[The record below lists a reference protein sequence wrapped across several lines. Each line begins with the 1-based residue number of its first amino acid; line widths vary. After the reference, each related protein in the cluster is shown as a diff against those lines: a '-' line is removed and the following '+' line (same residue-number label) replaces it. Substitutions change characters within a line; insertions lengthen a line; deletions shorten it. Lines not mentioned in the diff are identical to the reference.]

1 MQEVRRPR
9 LLYWILFGE
18 WSLRNLCAIRGRQE
32 NEFLLRVNT
41 TGSVRPVWNLKA
53 LLVECLV
60 PRTKPRMDEVNDIAK
75 AAGYDVVGQATQH
88 RDFVDS
94 SYCVGEGK
102 IGEIA
107 KTVAKDSIEA
117 VIFTRQLS
125 AGQMFRIKKKLGDAI
140 HVLDRNLLILE
151 VFEKRNATPEAKLQI
166 ALARL
171 RYTFSWGRESIRMRG
186 IVSEQM
192 GRGGPGRYP
201 YEVYE
206 AMSRKRISRIE
217 RDLRDLRSRSGR
229 LREQR
234 GKAGFRIVSLTG
246 YTQSG
251 KTTLFNR
258 LASESKDIGLG
269 PFTTLST
276 FARRVST
283 HSTGHTG
290 NSFIMIDSIGFIE
303 DLSPLLLNAFHTS
316 LSELANSDLILLF
329 VDGSEEIETVARKV
343 TASHEIMNKE
353 IHGVPIL
360 ICINKVDLATRE
372 HLDQVLAETRKIFDK
387 CEILEISSKTGANLP
402 TLLQK
407 ISEKLMLPV
416 PMTPVE

>member
-1 MQEVRRPR
+1 M
-9 LLYWILFGE
+9 L
-18 WSLRNLCAIRGRQE
+18 
-32 NEFLLRVNT
+32 
-41 TGSVRPVWNLKA
+41 NLKA
-53 LLVECLV
+53 LLVECIV
-60 PRTKPRMDEVNDIAK
+60 PRTKPRIDEVSDIAK
-75 AAGYDVVGQATQH
+75 AAGYNVVGQVVQH

-94 SYCVGEGK
+94 AYCVGEGK

-125 AGQMFRIKKKLGDAI
+125 AGQIFRIKKKLGEAT
-140 HVLDRNLLILE
+140 HVLDRNLLVLE
-151 VFEKRNATPEAKLQI
+151 VFEKRTATPEAKLQI

-186 IVSEQM
+186 IISEQM

-201 YEVYE
+201 YEAYE
-206 AMSRKRISRIE
+206 AMSRKRISKIE
-217 RDLRDLRSRSGR
+217 GKLRDMRSRSGR

-276 FARRVST
+276 FARKVSL
-283 HSTGHTG
+283 HTKG
-290 NSFIMIDSIGFIE
+290 DSADSFIMIDSIGFIE
-303 DLSPLLLNAFHTS
+303 DLSPLLLKAFHTS
-316 LSELANSDLILLF
+316 LNELANSDLILLF
-329 VDGSEEIETVARKV
+329 VDGSEEIETVVRKV
-343 TASHEIMNKE
+343 TASHEVMTKE
-353 IHGVPIL
+353 IHGVPVL
-360 ICINKVDLATRE
+360 ICINKVDLTTRE
-372 HLDQVLAETRKIFDK
+372 HLDKVLAETRKVFEKD
-387 CEILEISSKTGANLP
+387 EMLEISSKTGANLQ

-407 ISEKLMLPV
+407 ISEKLTPGVPV
-416 PMTPVE
+416 TSVG